1 MRNSLNKI
9 LHILRLPLWGRCPE
23 GAERVATF
31 ENLDTSL
38 PSQSPCG
45 RQLPQRGSRSLVA
58 FALCFLLLFAA
69 GCGSEQAAETKAPLV
84 KSITVGAD
92 AGAGASSDTYAGTV
106 RGRYE
111 TNLSFQVGGQILARN
126 VNVGDRVS
134 AGDVLMVIDA
144 KDVVQKANQGDAAV
158 ASAKAQLNLAQS
170 NLARYS
176 ELYDEQAVPAAVL
189 DQYQTQ
195 YDAAFAAYQNALAEA
210 AQGHNALGYTNL
222 TAGANGVISSMTA
235 EEGQV
240 VAAGQTVA
248 TLVQTGELEVEIN
261 VPENHLS
268 DVTVG
273 KEVSVDFWAL
283 KGTAT
288 GTVRE
293 IAPMA
298 DSAART
304 YKVRISIP
312 NPPDGMELGMTASV
326 HVTGAAVADDEGYL
340 VPLAAI
346 YQTGDA
352 PEVWVVGDD
361 GTVSLQPVTVEQFDD
376 NQVRMHGVR
385 AGTTIV
391 TAGVHTLREG
401 QEVRT
406 K

>member
-1 MRNSLNKI
+1 MQENKRG
-9 LHILRLPLWGRCPE
+9 RLGRPL
-23 GAERVATF
+23 
-31 ENLDTSL
+31 
-38 PSQSPCG
+38 Q
-45 RQLPQRGSRSLVA
+45 
-58 FALCFLLLFAA
+58 LLFAVLCIVVLTLST
-69 GCGSEQAAETKAPLV
+69 GCGKEQAAETQAPLV
-84 KSITVGAD
+84 KSMTVGAD
-92 AGAGASSDTYAGTV
+92 AGASSDTYAGTV

-126 VNVGDRVS
+126 ANVGDRVS

-158 ASAKAQLNLAQS
+158 ASARAQLNLAQS

-176 ELYDEQAVPAAVL
+176 ELYNEAAVPAAVL

-222 TAGANGVISSMTA
+222 TAGADGVISAVNA

-240 VAAGQTVA
+240 IAAGQTVA

-261 VPENHLS
+261 VPENHLA
-268 DVTVG
+268 DVAVG

-283 KGTAT
+283 KGSAT

-312 NPPDGMELGMTASV
+312 DPPAGMELGMTASV
-326 HVTGAAVADDEGYL
+326 HVTGDVTNSGDGYL

-346 YQTGDA
+346 YQTGDT

-361 GTVSLQPVTVEQFDD
+361 DTVSLQPVTVDQFDE
-376 NQVRMHGVR
+376 NQVRVHGLSSG
-385 AGTTIV
+385 ATIV

>member
-1 MRNSLNKI
+1 MNKRKKRFLGGQNLRALFCLLMI
-9 LHILRLPLWGRCPE
+9 LCLPL
-23 GAERVATF
+23 
-31 ENLDTSL
+31 
-38 PSQSPCG
+38 
-45 RQLPQRGSRSLVA
+45 
-58 FALCFLLLFAA
+58 AA
-69 GCGSEQAAETKAPLV
+69 GCGSEQAVEQKAPLV
-84 KSITVGAD
+84 KSMTVGATD
-92 AGAGASSDTYAGTV
+92 GASSDTYAGTV

-144 KDVVQKANQGDAAV
+144 KDVAQKANQGDAAV

-176 ELYDEQAVPAAVL
+176 ELYNEAAVPAAVL

-222 TAGANGVISSMTA
+222 TAGADGVISAMSA

-248 TLVQTGELEVEIN
+248 TLVQTGELEIEIN
-261 VPENHLS
+261 VPENHLA
-268 DVTVG
+268 DVPVG
-273 KEVSVDFWAL
+273 REV
-283 KGTAT
+283 
-288 GTVRE
+288 
-293 IAPMA
+293 APMA

-304 YKVRISIP
+304 YKVRISVP

-326 HVTGAAVADDEGYL
+326 HVTGAVAANDEGYL

-346 YQTGDA
+346 YQTGGT
-352 PEVWVVGDD
+352 PEVWVVSDD
-361 GTVSLQPVTVEQFDD
+361 GTVALRPVTVEQFDD
-376 NQVRMHGVR
+376 NQVRVHGVA

-401 QEVRT
+401 QEVRL

>member
-1 MRNSLNKI
+1 MNKRKFEGGQVLLALFCLLVI
-9 LHILRLPLWGRCPE
+9 SCLP
-23 GAERVATF
+23 
-31 ENLDTSL
+31 
-38 PSQSPCG
+38 
-45 RQLPQRGSRSLVA
+45 
-58 FALCFLLLFAA
+58 FAA
-69 GCGSEQAAETKAPLV
+69 GCGSEQAVEQKAPLV
-84 KSITVGAD
+84 KSMTVGATD
-92 AGAGASSDTYAGTV
+92 GASSDTYAGTV

-126 VNVGDRVS
+126 VNIGDRVS

-144 KDVVQKANQGDAAV
+144 KDVAQKANQGDAAV
-158 ASAKAQLNLAQS
+158 ASAKAQLNLA
-170 NLARYS
+170 RYS
-176 ELYDEQAVPAAVL
+176 ELYNEAAVPAAVL

-222 TAGANGVISSMTA
+222 IAGADGVISAMNA

-248 TLVQTGELEVEIN
+248 TLVQTGELEIEIN
-261 VPENHLS
+261 VPENHLA
-268 DVTVG
+268 DVPVG
-273 KEVSVDFWAL
+273 REVAIDFWAL
-283 KGTAT
+283 SGSAT

-293 IAPMA
+293 VAPMA

-304 YKVRISIP
+304 YKVRISVP

-326 HVTGAAVADDEGYL
+326 HVTGAATATDEGYL

-346 YQTGDA
+346 YQTGDS

-361 GTVSLQPVTVEQFDD
+361 GTVALQPVTVEQFDD
-376 NQVRMHGVR
+376 NQVRVHGVA